1 MLQNLLATAIA
12 TMAKRAVNVEEAMK
26 IEQNYIFWAIFL
38 FFKMTCLK
46 KVFNYRPC
54 AKTVNVEEAQEVEQ
68 NYIFWAISS
77 FFKMTCLDKVFNYR
91 HINAADNC
99 VVGEML
105 SPHFLTSLTTSY
117 STAEFTIHWRACVRI
132 LSRLARTV
140 VVLLIFRFWSKLIFG
155 IE

>member
-1 MLQNLLATAIA
+1 MRNVTESSCYRDKFRVA
-12 TMAKRAVNVEEAMK
+12 TMAKRAVNVEEAME
-26 IEQNYIFWAIFL
+26 IEQNYNFWAIFL

-91 HINAADNC
+91 HINAANNC
-99 VVGEML
+99 VMKFKVTW
-105 SPHFLTSLTTSY
+105 S
-117 STAEFTIHWRACVRI
+117 
-132 LSRLARTV
+132 ARC
-140 VVLLIFRFWSKLIFG
+140 
-155 IE
+155 